1 MLLRQTMRSCV
12 KLLDIYASRF
22 DFGNVL
28 DGWLELG
35 FCAHSGVKCGIF
47 FFVWSRSDILT
58 GMMYWQDKLPHFSFF
73 QNCKAVTSDFK
84 FYVNE

>member
-35 FCAHSGVKCGIF
+35 FCARSGVKCGIF
-47 FFVWSRSDILT
+47 FS
-58 GMMYWQDKLPHFSFF
+58 M
-73 QNCKAVTSDFK
+73 VTI
-84 FYVNE
+84 